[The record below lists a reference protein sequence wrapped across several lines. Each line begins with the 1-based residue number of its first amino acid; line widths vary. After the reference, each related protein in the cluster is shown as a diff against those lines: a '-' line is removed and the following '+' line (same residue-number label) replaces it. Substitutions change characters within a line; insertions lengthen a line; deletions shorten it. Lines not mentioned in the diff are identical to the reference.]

1 MSDSTPKFVHL
12 SESDARDVLF
22 AEMLEKRAGG
32 DGRWSAGTRD
42 AATRDAKRLAGEG
55 VCARDF
61 LPLRARLVAA
71 RLHEDPANAFG
82 TTSFRRASLAL
93 TVILGLAALMSGMLT
108 DHLAT
113 EGARINLLSPPL
125 LLLIVWNLAVYLLI
139 ILKPLMPSGI
149 SRRPL
154 SVREFLSRSLL
165 KAAGSSAV
173 SVEAGTALFLPQCR
187 WLVARALHIAAIL
200 FASGL
205 LAGMAVRGI
214 GTAYSAGW
222 ESTWFADRPDI
233 IAKLLNALY
242 GWLPSFLPG
251 ISALPGE
258 GALSA
263 MNLAAGGSA
272 PGADWLA
279 RMIWSL
285 FILIIL
291 PRAAFAAACLWRARK
306 EARRLRVPLDDGELD
321 RLLQDGKPRT
331 IKTFVVTDAS
341 DRALPEI
348 DGPFRKLIVNPWEAP
363 DFTTLSDAGI
373 SPGDRVLLVLDPT
386 ATPEEE
392 VHGALIHA
400 LTMRTPNV
408 NLSLD
413 FSQLST
419 RFSETPERLQS
430 RRALWEHFASENG
443 VQLRI
448 TGLAPAA

>member
-1 MSDSTPKFVHL
+1 
-12 SESDARDVLF
+12 
-22 AEMLEKRAGG
+22 
-32 DGRWSAGTRD
+32 
-42 AATRDAKRLAGEG
+42 
-55 VCARDF
+55 
-61 LPLRARLVAA
+61 
-71 RLHEDPANAFG
+71 
-82 TTSFRRASLAL
+82 
-93 TVILGLAALMSGMLT
+93 
-108 DHLAT
+108 
-113 EGARINLLSPPL
+113 
-125 LLLIVWNLAVYLLI
+125 
-139 ILKPLMPSGI
+139 
-149 SRRPL
+149 
-154 SVREFLSRSLL
+154 
-165 KAAGSSAV
+165 
-173 SVEAGTALFLPQCR
+173 
-187 WLVARALHIAAIL
+187 
-200 FASGL
+200 
-205 LAGMAVRGI
+205 
-214 GTAYSAGW
+214 
-222 ESTWFADRPDI
+222 
-233 IAKLLNALY
+233 
-242 GWLPSFLPG
+242 
-251 ISALPGE
+251 
-258 GALSA
+258 

-321 RLLQDGKPRT
+321 RLLQ
-331 IKTFVVTDAS
+331 
-341 DRALPEI
+341 

>member
-32 DGRWSAGTRD
+32 DGRWSAGNRD

-139 ILKPLMPSGI
+139 ILKPLMPSGT

-200 FASGL
+200 FAAGL

-214 GTAYSAGW
+214 GTAYHVGW
-222 ESTWFADRPDI
+222 ESTWLADNPEAVHTVLNTIYGHLPFCPPVPDVS
-233 IAKLLNALY
+233 AVAALAFDAQTASAVDAAPWLLRLMCLLAL
-242 GWLPSFLPG
+242 
-251 ISALPGE
+251 A
-258 GALSA
+258 
-263 MNLAAGGSA
+263 
-272 PGADWLA
+272 
-279 RMIWSL
+279 
-285 FILIIL
+285 IIL
-291 PRAAFAAACLWRARK
+291 PRL
-306 EARRLRVPLDDGELD
+306 
-321 RLLQDGKPRT
+321 
-331 IKTFVVTDAS
+331 
-341 DRALPEI
+341 
-348 DGPFRKLIVNPWEAP
+348 
-363 DFTTLSDAGI
+363 
-373 SPGDRVLLVLDPT
+373 LLVLKCAPSGSQQAVVASAST
-386 ATPEEE
+386 
-392 VHGALIHA
+392 
-400 LTMRTPNV
+400 
-408 NLSLD
+408 LSLPTTVP
-413 FSQLST
+413 FSRYPTLPLSEPPSSST
-419 RFSETPERLQS
+419 ARIRSTAFPHTGMTSRQSSRLPSPAQETS
-430 RRALWEHFASENG
+430 
-443 VQLRI
+443 
-448 TGLAPAA
+448 TC